1 MEENK
6 EELEV
11 KLFSSPNEYE
21 INEVSAILTENNIPY
36 IRKNDG
42 SGSYMNLYMG
52 QSIQEKR
59 IFVSKEDYDKSLELI
74 SLFISNDID
83 TEEVVEEEQVKDD
96 NRRSKYTLIRRGLG
110 FLILGMPIIAII
122 LVIIMSLIYN

>member
-6 EELEV
+6 EDLEV
-11 KLFSSPNEYE
+11 QLFSSPNEYE
-21 INEVSAILTENNIPY
+21 INAVCAILTENNIPY

-59 IFVSKEDYDKSLELI
+59 VFVSKEDYDKSLELI
-74 SLFISNDID
+74 SLFTSDNID
-83 TEEVVEEEQVKDD
+83 TEEVFAEEQVNDD
-96 NRRSKYTLIRRGLG
+96 NSSSKYTLIRRGLG
-110 FLILGMPIIAII
+110 FLILGMPILAII